1 MERKKKEYPLDGKT
15 MFGLSTYGLTQ
26 VLANSFMSSY
36 FMLFLTDY
44 SRMKPEIAAAA
55 ATVILMIGRLID
67 AVDDPLQGYIMDHA
81 KPTKIGKFKP
91 FMFLGI
97 GITTLAII
105 FLYNLPAFDSAWMQI
120 AWVSVF
126 YILFEIGFSFQ
137 PVTPVKYSLSND
149 DRVRA
154 EFYGLP
160 RIIEIIAVV
169 PVAMFTSVVI
179 VLSGS
184 GIDISLVFGV
194 CVAVFMGGI
203 ALLSL
208 LGTGCIKEGP
218 YTSEEIQESSL
229 WGILKQIVK
238 NRAMLVTAVSIF
250 VSGFAYCFITGS
262 MTYYIKWA
270 FGTEM
275 FPIYSAIAGLATI
288 FAAML
293 GIFLSSLFFK
303 NISPVKGYVITLF
316 ATAGVLLIMFVLHL
330 AGVLGAPLFLIL
342 LTLAITFESTGYVPK
357 QVLWLEAIDYGRYCS
372 GDTLAGIVSSIQNFV
387 SKAQGAL
394 ATVVTGAVLI
404 AVGYVVNEA
413 DEYVGTKPI
422 DDLLS
427 GLMVVL
433 GVLPAVVAVAG
444 ALIMKFYPVDD
455 TVREE
460 MKRLTRKNSAVK

>member
-1 MERKKKEYPLDGKT
+1 MGRKKKAYPLDGKT

-44 SRMKPEIAAAA
+44 SRMKPQIAAAA
-55 ATVILMIGRLID
+55 ATIILMLGRLID

-91 FMFLGI
+91 FMFFGI
-97 GITTLAII
+97 AVTTLAII
-105 FLYNLPAFDSAWMQI
+105 LLYNLPAFDSAGLQI

-137 PVTPVKYSLSND
+137 PVTPIKYSLSND
-149 DRVRA
+149 DKVRA
-154 EFYGLP
+154 KFYGLP
-160 RIIEIIAVV
+160 RVVEIIAVI

-184 GIDISLVFGV
+184 GINVSLVFGV
-194 CVAVFMGGI
+194 CVAVFMGVI
-203 ALLSL
+203 ALFSL
-208 LGTGCIKEGP
+208 LGTSCIKEGP
-218 YTSEEIQESSL
+218 YTSDEVQEASL
-229 WGILKQIVK
+229 LGILKQIVG
-238 NRAMLVTAVSIF
+238 NRAMLVIAISIF
-250 VSGFAYCFITGS
+250 ISGFAYCFITGS

-275 FPIYSAIAGLATI
+275 FPIYSAIAGLSTI
-288 FAAML
+288 FAALL
-293 GIFLSSLFFK
+293 GILLSSLLFK

-316 ATAGVLLIMFVLHL
+316 ATAAVLLLMFVLHL
-330 AGVLGAPLFLIL
+330 AGVLGAPLFLVL

-357 QVLWLEAIDYGRYCS
+357 QVLWLEAIDYGRYQS
-372 GDTLAGIVSSIQNFV
+372 GDALAGIVSSIQNFV

-404 AVGYVVNEA
+404 AVGYVVNDA
-413 DEYVGTKPI
+413 DEYVGSKPI
-422 DDLLS
+422 GDLLS
-427 GLMVVL
+427 GLMIVL
-433 GVLPAVVAVAG
+433 GVLPAVVAVLG
-444 ALIMKFYPVDD
+444 ALVMKCYPVNDK
-455 TVREE
+455 VREE
-460 MKRLTRKNSAVK
+460 MKHMTEKV